1 MSIGS
6 VVQMPC
12 PISECA
18 RRTVTLSSDPIF
30 RNEFGFGSGFGARG
44 LREEPLAGA
53 GHVEAD
59 DEAAAERRGRAG

>member
-30 RNEFGFGSGFGARG
+30 RNEFGFGSGFGAPACAKSLLPAPG
-44 LREEPLAGA
+44 T
-53 GHVEAD
+53 
-59 DEAAAERRGRAG
+59 